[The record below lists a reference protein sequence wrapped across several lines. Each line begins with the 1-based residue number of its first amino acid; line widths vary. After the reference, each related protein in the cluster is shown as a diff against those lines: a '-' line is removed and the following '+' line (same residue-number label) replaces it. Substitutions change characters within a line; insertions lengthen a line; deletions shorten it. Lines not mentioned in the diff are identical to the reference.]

1 MSLSNTSRFDDSRS
15 SYRFDGNDDRPQR
28 PEGFRGHG
36 GFRPR
41 GRASHK
47 SYVKTCFFSTEHA
60 EVRPLVGNFSRGFLR
75 WSAGGKSFRML
86 KIGEDYRNP
95 IEEEETE
102 EGQIL
107 QQGIAHFKAQ
117 FDVSILSADFEE
129 DPVNV
134 FIGYKLYAPEDC
146 PHKAAFIPGGLHRFY
161 LEHHYH
167 MEGWIRRAGFAFV
180 KDGEEIS
187 LYNHVPDEEP
197 TFFILRNNGGEMT
210 VEKQ

>member
-1 MSLSNTSRFDDSRS
+1 MSLPHINRFDD
-15 SYRFDGNDDRPQR
+15 QR
-28 PEGFRGHG
+28 PAQRFSGDSERPNQHGHG

-41 GRASHK
+41 HRASHK

-86 KIGEDYRNP
+86 KIGEDHRNP
-95 IEEEETE
+95 IEDGDE
-102 EGQIL
+102 EGDVL
-107 QQGIAHFKAQ
+107 SRGIAHFRAQ
-117 FDVSILSADFEE
+117 FDVTVLSSDFDEE
-129 DPVNV
+129 PVNV
-134 FIGYKLYAPEDC
+134 FIGYKLYAPEGC

-167 MEGWIRRAGFAFV
+167 LEGWIRRAGFAFV

-187 LYNHVPDEEP
+187 LYNHLPDADP
-197 TFFILRNNGGEMT
+197 TFFVLRNEGGVLE